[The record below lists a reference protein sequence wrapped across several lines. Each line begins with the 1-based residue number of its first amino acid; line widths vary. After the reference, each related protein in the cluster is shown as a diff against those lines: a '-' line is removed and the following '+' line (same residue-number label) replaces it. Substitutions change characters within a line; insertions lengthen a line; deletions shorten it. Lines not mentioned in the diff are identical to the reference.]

1 MAGPFDAY
9 LTQKKQQEAARSAAQ
24 VRLTSAQPDQVAQGL
39 ATAKELGEA
48 PAKVLAFQDHFSDLL
63 AQKKATT
70 ALTGAPK
77 LSEWLRTDPAGA
89 LGKDD
94 LDNLSWWEKGF
105 VDFANAGGA
114 VVDGAGYGVNSL
126 RRGTL
131 SIGQAAQQQQA
142 VSAQQR
148 ANDGDRSFGQILWSA
163 REPVV
168 VDGEEVGREFADPF
182 DLMQAGYRYVASR
195 AGQLIGNDEQANA
208 VAFQQSAER
217 IRRSIAEIEMS
228 PAAAAA
234 RDKIGGIDGSAPF
247 TDQLVALGQVIADD
261 PGGFVS
267 FLAQVGGESL
277 PGMAMSTA
285 VGAATRSPSAAAAT
299 MGAFSAGRE
308 YGATVSDELANSGH
322 DLTTREGALAALQ
335 DPALLA
341 MATERGKARA
351 LVIGVLDGLSGGLA
365 SQQLLSSPIG
375 DAITQSM
382 AQALMGA
389 SGEALGQIAAEGR
402 VTSLSDV
409 MIEGLAEFVT
419 APVEVATV
427 GGRWLGRES
436 RRVQQAGRAVSV
448 LDQASAQAQASK
460 VRERSPDAFKAALA
474 KAGRDQNLVY
484 VPAQGLRE
492 YFQARDLDFD
502 RSMAEAWGID
512 FDTLSEM
519 EMSGGR
525 VAVPMSNF
533 AAYLAGTDAEAWVRD
548 NATLDPDELSVSE
561 AAAFNEGVQDDLQRA
576 FEDDARQVEELRAL
590 ESSDQ
595 QVFDGVYSQLRAA
608 GRTVDV
614 AEKEASVMRAFFRT
628 MAARVGEDSLDL
640 ARRFGLRIQ
649 GPDQPGIPRRRG
661 ALDVMLN
668 DLRAGRK
675 EKVGRTLTEFVIDAG
690 GVQDTGGDIAAL
702 EGPRGLVGESRE
714 EISARKAQAT
724 LDGLPSTGKG
734 LALDELGRMAV
745 EAGYFPELIGE
756 TQGLNKGEAADL
768 GAALLEALREEAS
781 GRPRYVEGDGP
792 DPARAALNEALQTRG
807 LDPAA
812 MTNDEIAAA
821 LEADADGVT
830 YNQDGTAITDSAAF
844 RAWFGDSKVV
854 DEDGKPLVVYH
865 GTRSE
870 FDAFQPLSWLSTE
883 MEMAE
888 NYALGSPGEASPQI
902 ISVYARISNPFD
914 TDLGLP
920 NSSTWR
926 EFAVEAMEQRGS
938 ELTQDQA
945 DRVQEIIA
953 EGEKIYPGSVDKV
966 AFWQSDFVENV
977 NDLLSTL
984 GFDGLVYREESA
996 LNASDADEERAVT
1009 YAALDP
1015 TQIKSVNNRGT
1026 FDPNDARIL
1035 NQGPRGSIQIPGGGV
1050 GSGET
1055 IINLFE
1061 TADLSTFSH
1070 EAAHF
1075 FLETLKALAADANAP
1090 QAIRDEMA
1098 TVRKYL
1104 GVEDGAAFTTEQ
1116 HEVFARSFEA
1126 YLMEGKAPS
1135 LELADVF
1142 GRMKEWLI
1150 RIYRSVAGLNV
1161 PINDEIRGVFDR
1173 MLASDAE
1180 IAAARS
1186 EMAADPLFREKP
1198 AGMSDADWRTYQRL
1212 ARRSAE
1218 DAEAALREKVMARV
1232 RREKERWWK
1241 DERKE
1246 VRKDV
1251 EAQVNTEPRY
1261 RLIEAMA
1268 NGQSWNGEAW
1278 VEAPDMRIDRGALV
1292 QQFGAGILAELQRSK
1307 LGGKRA
1313 IYGEDGM
1320 TPIVV
1325 ADMFGFASPA
1335 DMIETLQNTGKRKD
1349 AIDAEADRIMLD
1361 RYGDPFTDGTI
1372 EREAM
1377 EAIHNEQQSNK
1388 NVVEARAIAQQL
1400 GRETRGMTARLYKQR
1415 ARLMLG
1421 RMTVREA
1428 AQPARFLAAE
1438 RKAGRDAE
1446 RAFAKIARGDQTAL
1460 AAVLQAKEQQILNA
1474 ALYDL
1479 SRAAE
1484 KEVAKAREKIQ
1495 RFGKKSVREKLEG
1508 GYIEQIDDLLDR
1520 YDFRQRGPGSVQK
1533 SERLRDFIQR
1543 MVEDGRENELDI
1555 DDRLMDDA
1563 RRVHYTKLS
1572 LDEFRGLVDTVDNL
1586 DHLGRFKQ
1594 KLLNRQRQRD
1604 LDASAD
1610 RIAKRVMKRG
1620 RDEMAGPRAA
1630 PAEFLRRYLNLAKTA
1645 DTMMIMLDGGE
1656 EMGAVY
1662 DELKRDVTAGELLD
1676 QQMRMEM
1683 RDKLD
1688 DLYRQ
1693 HYSKSEID
1701 AMRKERMIDGGNGR
1715 AWSKL
1720 EILAVAANTG
1730 NQDNYA
1736 RLIEKRAHPRNRL
1749 TPDQLQALLRELDD
1763 NDWRFVQGQ
1772 WDLVNSY
1779 FPQLAEVH
1787 QRRTGTKLKKI
1798 DAQQMV
1804 AAPAFVTGGY
1814 YPISYDATLSVKAAT
1829 DDASFWDRVMGG
1841 GRGSATKVQAG
1852 MTKERQ
1858 SNSGGRTLKLD
1869 LGVAVEGMQKTIRVI
1884 ALSEA
1889 VDSTAR
1895 ILKHPEVKGAFFA
1908 RSLQHE
1914 YETLDLWLRDIA
1926 EGLIFNSD
1934 PLNSLA
1940 RMAKLNLTTMFLAF
1954 NLKTVAL
1961 QVTGL
1966 AQSAAAIGKRNLAHG
1981 LIAYLRDSKGVLQ
1994 NVAEASVFMSERQR
2008 TFQKDIY
2015 DMRNDP
2021 KLASPVAGK
2030 ISRARN
2036 AVGAYGF
2043 APIQLMQFY
2052 AVDVPT
2058 WLGGYRSKIEAGVD
2072 DAVAVEYADRMV
2084 ARSQDSGLMGDR
2096 AAFSRGTLSQ
2106 TTRQSDIVRFWT
2118 TLGGYMITKLNR
2130 GMVETSRGAA
2140 SIREADT
2147 LSGKAGAAAEMATNL
2162 TLLYVVEG
2170 LLMSLMY
2177 ELWDDD
2183 DEADDLVKN
2192 VMKETGMSI
2201 VGGFPIVRDMASY
2214 LSSGFGGGGMYQT
2227 VGELPGRIW
2236 TQVQQGENDK
2246 AFRGAVS
2253 QGVGLVTGLP
2263 TTASMRLIEGVIDS
2277 DDRSWAD
2284 MFLGSNPL
2292 N

>member
-1 MAGPFDAY
+1 
-9 LTQKKQQEAARSAAQ
+9 
-24 VRLTSAQPDQVAQGL
+24 
-39 ATAKELGEA
+39 
-48 PAKVLAFQDHFSDLL
+48 
-63 AQKKATT
+63 
-70 ALTGAPK
+70 
-77 LSEWLRTDPAGA
+77 
-89 LGKDD
+89 
-94 LDNLSWWEKGF
+94 
-105 VDFANAGGA
+105 
-114 VVDGAGYGVNSL
+114 
-126 RRGTL
+126 
-131 SIGQAAQQQQA
+131 
-142 VSAQQR
+142 
-148 ANDGDRSFGQILWSA
+148 
-163 REPVV
+163 
-168 VDGEEVGREFADPF
+168 
-182 DLMQAGYRYVASR
+182 
-195 AGQLIGNDEQANA
+195 
-208 VAFQQSAER
+208 
-217 IRRSIAEIEMS
+217 
-228 PAAAAA
+228 
-234 RDKIGGIDGSAPF
+234 
-247 TDQLVALGQVIADD
+247 
-261 PGGFVS
+261 
-267 FLAQVGGESL
+267 
-277 PGMAMSTA
+277 
-285 VGAATRSPSAAAAT
+285 
-299 MGAFSAGRE
+299 
-308 YGATVSDELANSGH
+308 
-322 DLTTREGALAALQ
+322 
-335 DPALLA
+335 
-341 MATERGKARA
+341 
-351 LVIGVLDGLSGGLA
+351 
-365 SQQLLSSPIG
+365 
-375 DAITQSM
+375 
-382 AQALMGA
+382 
-389 SGEALGQIAAEGR
+389 
-402 VTSLSDV
+402 
-409 MIEGLAEFVT
+409 
-419 APVEVATV
+419 
-427 GGRWLGRES
+427 
-436 RRVQQAGRAVSV
+436 
-448 LDQASAQAQASK
+448 
-460 VRERSPDAFKAALA
+460 
-474 KAGRDQNLVY
+474 
-484 VPAQGLRE
+484 
-492 YFQARDLDFD
+492 
-502 RSMAEAWGID
+502 
-512 FDTLSEM
+512 
-519 EMSGGR
+519 
-525 VAVPMSNF
+525 
-533 AAYLAGTDAEAWVRD
+533 
-548 NATLDPDELSVSE
+548 
-561 AAAFNEGVQDDLQRA
+561 
-576 FEDDARQVEELRAL
+576 
-590 ESSDQ
+590 
-595 QVFDGVYSQLRAA
+595 
-608 GRTVDV
+608 
-614 AEKEASVMRAFFRT
+614 
-628 MAARVGEDSLDL
+628 
-640 ARRFGLRIQ
+640 
-649 GPDQPGIPRRRG
+649 
-661 ALDVMLN
+661 
-668 DLRAGRK
+668 
-675 EKVGRTLTEFVIDAG
+675 
-690 GVQDTGGDIAAL
+690 
-702 EGPRGLVGESRE
+702 
-714 EISARKAQAT
+714 
-724 LDGLPSTGKG
+724 
-734 LALDELGRMAV
+734 
-745 EAGYFPELIGE
+745 
-756 TQGLNKGEAADL
+756 
-768 GAALLEALREEAS
+768 
-781 GRPRYVEGDGP
+781 
-792 DPARAALNEALQTRG
+792 
-807 LDPAA
+807 
-812 MTNDEIAAA
+812 MT
-821 LEADADGVT
+821 
-830 YNQDGTAITDSAAF
+830 Y
-844 RAWFGDSKVV
+844 
-854 DEDGKPLVVYH
+854 
-865 GTRSE
+865 
-870 FDAFQPLSWLSTE
+870 
-883 MEMAE
+883 
-888 NYALGSPGEASPQI
+888 
-902 ISVYARISNPFD
+902 
-914 TDLGLP
+914 
-920 NSSTWR
+920 
-926 EFAVEAMEQRGS
+926 
-938 ELTQDQA
+938 
-945 DRVQEIIA
+945 
-953 EGEKIYPGSVDKV
+953 
-966 AFWQSDFVENV
+966 
-977 NDLLSTL
+977 
-984 GFDGLVYREESA
+984 
-996 LNASDADEERAVT
+996 
-1009 YAALDP
+1009 
-1015 TQIKSVNNRGT
+1015 
-1026 FDPNDARIL
+1026 

-1050 GSGET
+1050 ASGET

-1061 TADLSTFSH
+1061 TADLSTFTH

-1075 FLETLKALAADANAP
+1075 FLETLNALAADANAP

-1116 HEVFARSFEA
+1116 HETFARSFEA

-1142 GRMKEWLI
+1142 SRMKEWLI

-1251 EAQVNTEPRY
+1251 EAQINTEPRY

-1268 NGQSWNGEAW
+1268 NGQSWDGEAW

-1292 QQFGAGILAELQRSK
+1292 EQFGAGVLAELQRSK
-1307 LGGKRA
+1307 FGGKRA

-1320 TPIVV
+1320 TPIVA

-1438 RKAGRDAE
+1438 RKAGRDSE

-1460 AAVLQAKEQQILNA
+1460 AAALQAKEQQILNA

-1520 YDFRQRGPGSVQK
+1520 YDFRQRGPGAVQK

-1543 MVEDGRENELDI
+1543 MVEDGRKNELDI

-1572 LDEFRGLVDTVDNL
+1572 LDEFRGLIDTVDNL

-1610 RIAKRVMKRG
+1610 RIAKRVMKQG

-1630 PAEFLRRYLNLAKTA
+1630 PVEFLRRYLNLAKTA

-1693 HYSKSEID
+1693 HYSKAEID

-1736 RLIEKRAHPRNRL
+1736 RLIEERVHPRNRL
-1749 TPDQLQALLRELDD
+1749 TPEQVQALLRELDD
-1763 NDWRFVQGQ
+1763 NDWRFIQGQ

-1779 FPQLAEVH
+1779 WPQLAEVH
-1787 QRRTGTKLKKI
+1787 HRRKGTKLKKVE
-1798 DAQQMV
+1798 AQQMV
-1804 AAPAFVTGGY
+1804 AAPAFVSGGY
-1814 YPISYDATLSVKAAT
+1814 YPISYDPTLSTKAAT
-1829 DDASFWDRVMGG
+1829 DDASFWDSVMGG
-1841 GRGSATKVQAG
+1841 GRGSATRVQAG

-1858 SNSGGRTLKLD
+1858 STSGGRTLKLD

-1889 VDSTAR
+1889 VDNTAR
-1895 ILKHPEVKGAFFA
+1895 ILRHPEVKGAFFA

-1954 NLKTVAL
+1954 NIKTVAL

-1966 AQSAAAIGKRNLAHG
+1966 AQSAAVIGKRNLAHG
-1981 LIAYLRDSKGVLQ
+1981 MIAYLRDSKGVLQ

-2058 WLGGYRSKIEAGVD
+2058 WLGAYRSKIEAGVD

-2130 GMVETSRGAA
+2130 GMIEASRGAA

-2183 DEADDLVKN
+2183 DETDDMLKN
-2192 VMKETGMSI
+2192 VMKETGMSM

-2253 QGVGLVTGLP
+2253 QGIGLVTGLP
-2263 TTASMRLIEGVIDS
+2263 TTASMRVIEGVIDS
-2277 DDRSWAD
+2277 DDRSWAE

-2292 N
+2292 DR